1 MAELSI
7 EEMEMDLLI
16 ANSQVGQQQQQQQ
29 QQLRRVFPGHFLMS
43 KILVQILH
51 T

>member
-29 QQLRRVFPGHFLMS
+29 QHVKLPQTIGIFRHFLW
-43 KILVQILH
+43 VRCV
-51 T
+51 